1 MDSLENLINVCWVSD
16 GQQIGNPMQ
25 MSVDQNGNK
34 IVFSSCSLYDLQ
46 NSNGIT
52 WIPGAGGSAS
62 DNTGPIWVLP
72 NTITIGD
79 PPYTT
84 PGYPPYAP
92 PTTYLPSIGGGFP
105 YPSIPLP
112 VEEKDEKGNR
122 IVKSPPPSLEL
133 ILVEIAKVLRDRGD
147 ILGIREIFEKHKLKL
162 VDHDGEIIFDPR
174 KPEELEDKG
183 F

>member
-1 MDSLENLINVCWVSD
+1 MNNLTNICWTSD
-16 GQQIGNPMQ
+16 GQQIGGPMQ
-25 MSVDQNGNK
+25 MSVDQDGSK
-34 IVFSSCSLYDLQ
+34 IVFSSCSSHDLQ
-46 NSNGIT
+46 SSNGIT
-52 WIPGAGGSAS
+52 WIPGAGGSAGDS
-62 DNTGPIWVLP
+62 TIPWVVP

-84 PGYPPYAP
+84 PGYPPYTSS
-92 PTTYLPSIGGGFP
+92 PTI
-105 YPSIPLP
+105 YPSIRP
-112 VEEKDEKGNR
+112 VPTEEKDDKGNR
-122 IVKSPPPSLEL
+122 VVKSPSPSLEL

-174 KPEELEDKG
+174 KPEELENKG